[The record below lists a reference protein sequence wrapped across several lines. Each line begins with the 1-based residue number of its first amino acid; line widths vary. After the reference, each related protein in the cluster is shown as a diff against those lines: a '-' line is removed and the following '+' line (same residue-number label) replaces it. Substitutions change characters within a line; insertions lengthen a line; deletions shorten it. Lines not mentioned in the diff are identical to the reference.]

1 MIHLPETHRILIVD
15 DEPDVH
21 AITEFSLRGMRFRG
35 RPVEFATALTGEAA
49 IEAMRARPDTSL
61 ILLDVVMETPTA
73 GLDACRAIREELDNQ
88 LVRILLRTGQPG
100 IAPERRAIEE
110 YDIDNYLPKT
120 ELTTNRLYAAVRTA
134 LKAFEELVTLERHRR
149 ILAFLHDS
157 VVVLRDFEPL
167 EVSLQRIL
175 ATATSIAP
183 SPLAVLDLHTFDA
196 DNELHRVLLHLS
208 ADPDPARAQAA
219 AESVAARVAA
229 EPTAA
234 ALQTGGPFGEGFL
247 VPVTLHRDLG
257 YGWFYLE
264 GATPDELAT
273 EALCLLAAHASNA
286 LYANVAQAMLAAREG
301 PLFESLA
308 V

>member
-1 MIHLPETHRILIVD
+1 MINLPEKHRILIVD

-21 AITEFSLRGMRFRG
+21 AITEFCLRGLRFRG
-35 RPVEFATALTGEAA
+35 RSVEFATALTGEEAV
-49 IEAMRARPDTSL
+49 EAMRTRPDTSV
-61 ILLDVVMETPTA
+61 ILLDVVMETPSA
-73 GLDACRAIREELDNQ
+73 GLDACRAIREELGNRF
-88 LVRILLRTGQPG
+88 VRILLRTGQPG
-100 IAPERRAIEE
+100 VAPERKTIDE
-110 YDIDNYLPKT
+110 YDIDSYLPKA
-120 ELTTNRLYAAVRTA
+120 ELSTNRLYAAVRTA

-149 ILAFLHDS
+149 ILAFLHES
-157 VVVLRDFEPL
+157 VVALRAFEPV

-175 ATATSIAP
+175 ATATAIVP

-196 DNELHRVLLHLS
+196 DSQLHRILLHLS
-208 ADPDPARAQAA
+208 ADHDPARAQAA
-219 AESVAARVAA
+219 AEAVAARVAA
-229 EPTAA
+229 EPTAH

-247 VPVTLHRDLG
+247 IPMSLHRDLG

-286 LYANVAQAMLAAREG
+286 LYSNVAQAMLAAREG
-301 PLFESLA
+301 PVFESLA